1 MMLEIGY
8 RSGIGLVAASLVA
21 AFGGF
26 GGFGGTGV
34 AWGAPRTSRVT
45 YPKLVKFVRAPY
57 PAAARAAGRTGV
69 VLMHVQVSAQGKVT
83 SVKVVK
89 SAGVDFDRAAVWA
102 VKQFLYR
109 PATVGGKGVAVK
121 IQVSYPFR
129 LRERPSARVRPR
141 ARLRIRPR
149 IRPRIR
155 SRVRPRVRPRGR
167 PSAQLAGVVR
177 EKGTRNRVG
186 DAEVVVFRRGPKGRI
201 AARPVARA
209 HTDDQG
215 RFRLKLPVGRYR
227 VAVRVVGC
235 FVFRVTEKL
244 ALGTR
249 LSVEY
254 YVERLAYD
262 PYHTVVVAKVLR
274 KEINRYSVPVEVV
287 EKIPGTQGDA
297 LRAIQN
303 MPGVGRASFSLGFL
317 LVRGSDPR
325 DTRVLLEGH
334 VVPQLYHFMGLS
346 SVFNSDLIR
355 RLDFMPGNFSV
366 RYGRATGGIID
377 VFSRRPRTD
386 GWHGYLDADLWDV
399 GAMVEGPV
407 GKGSLALSLRRAHID
422 AIFALLPDIALTAA
436 YYDYQ
441 ALFDYP
447 VGGGR
452 LRIIAFGADDRL
464 KRRIEDTTRFETVHV
479 TLFAKT
485 LAVWRRRWGAH
496 ALRLSAAGGYTRTE
510 SGTGPDAVEDTG
522 RVSWRLH
529 YSHDVSRGLNLALG
543 TVGEVARAR
552 LSTGPSA
559 LSLDL
564 LDNQAATTEAI
575 EAIELWSTVVSQAV
589 YVEATW
595 KPTSRLTLIPGLRG
609 EYFRAGEVSRFVFD
623 PRVTA
628 RLALWPKKLDVTAAV
643 GLFHQEPQL
652 QRIHILTG
660 GNPTL
665 RHERAL
671 HAALGVSWRIRS
683 SMALDITGFYKRLWG
698 VISETDRLIFRQGE
712 VMPEQL
718 ANQGR
723 GRIYGGELLL
733 KKASDRDCPRW
744 LKAQKCFA
752 WLSYTLLRSER
763 QFAYDSPWELFEDDQ
778 THLLTFV
785 VSATWAGGWALGVRF
800 RLASGRPQDFYTAGF
815 YDADENTYLGASGS
829 IRTGRL
835 PLFHQLDIRGDK
847 RFVFKRWMLAIYLDI
862 QNVYSY
868 QASEFVQYNYNFT
881 KNGMLTGL
889 PIVPSLGIRGE
900 F

>member
-1 MMLEIGY
+1 M
-8 RSGIGLVAASLVA
+8 ASLLLVGA
-21 AFGGF
+21 
-26 GGFGGTGV
+26 GTGR
-34 AWGAPRTSRVT
+34 AAPRTVHVSH
-45 YPKLVKFVRAPY
+45 PKLVKFVRAPY
-57 PAAARAAGRTGV
+57 PAAARTAGRTGV
-69 VLMHVQVSAQGKVT
+69 VVMHVTVNAQGQVAG
-83 SVKVVK
+83 VKVVT
-89 SAGVDFDRAAVWA
+89 SAGADLDRAAVWA
-102 VKQFLYR
+102 VKQFVYR
-109 PATVGGKGVAVK
+109 PATVGGKRVAARIK
-121 IQVSYPFR
+121 VSYPFR
-129 LRERPSARVRPR
+129 LRARARVRTRPR
-141 ARLRIRPR
+141 ARARGRVRTRARLRARPR
-149 IRPRIR
+149 K
-155 SRVRPRVRPRGR
+155 VVTRG
-167 PSAQLAGVVR
+167 QLTGVVR
-177 EKGTRNRVG
+177 EKGTRNRLG
-186 DAEVVVFRRGPKGRI
+186 DAEIVVFRLGAKGG
-201 AARPVARA
+201 AGARVLARAVARA
-209 HTDDQG
+209 HADDQG
-215 RFRLKLPVGRYR
+215 RFRLNLPAGRYR

-235 FVFRVTEKL
+235 FAFRVIESL
-244 ALGTR
+244 APGTR

-254 YVERLAYD
+254 YVERLVYD
-262 PYHTVVVAKVLR
+262 PYQTVVVAKALR
-274 KEINRYSVPVEVV
+274 KEITRYSVPVEVV

-325 DTRVLLEGH
+325 NTRVLLEGH

-355 RLDFMPGNFSV
+355 RMDFMPGNFSV

-399 GAMVEGPV
+399 GALVEGPV

-422 AIFALLPDIALTAA
+422 AILALLPDIALTAA

-464 KRRIEDTTRFETVHV
+464 KRRIEDTTRFDTVHV

-485 LAVWRRRWGAH
+485 IAAWRRRWGSH
-496 ALRLSAAGGYTRTE
+496 RLRLSAAGGYTRTE
-510 SGTGPDAVEDTG
+510 SGAGPDAVEDTG
-522 RVSWRLH
+522 RMSWRLH
-529 YSHDVSRGLNLALG
+529 YSHDVGRGLNLALG

-564 LDNQAATTEAI
+564 LDNQATTTEAAP
-575 EAIELWSTVVSQAV
+575 AIEIWSTVVSQAV

-595 KPTSRLTLIPGLRG
+595 KPTPRLTLIPGLRG
-609 EYFRAGEVSRFVFD
+609 EYFRAAQVSRFVFD

-628 RLALWPKKLDVTAAV
+628 RLSILPKKLDVSAAV

-652 QRIHILTG
+652 ERIHSITG
-660 GNPTL
+660 GNPVL
-665 RHERAL
+665 RHERAM
-671 HAALGVSWRIRS
+671 HVALGVSWRIRR

-698 VISETDRLIFRQGE
+698 VIAETDAMVFREGE
-712 VMPEQL
+712 VVAEHL

-763 QFAYDSPWELFEDDQ
+763 QFDPGGPWELFEDDQ
-778 THLLTFV
+778 THLFTFV
-785 VSATWAGGWALGVRF
+785 VSAAWSGGWALGIRF

-815 YDADENTYLGASGS
+815 YDADENTYVGAPGS
-829 IRTGRL
+829 IRSGRM
-835 PLFHQLDIRGDK
+835 PLFHQLDIRVDK
-847 RFVFKRWMLAIYLDI
+847 RFVFKRWMLALYLDI

-868 QASEFVQYNYNFT
+868 QASEFVQYNYNYT
-881 KNGMLTGL
+881 RYGMLKGL
-889 PIVPSLGIRGE
+889 PIVPSFGIRGE

>member
-1 MMLEIGY
+1 M
-8 RSGIGLVAASLVA
+8 
-21 AFGGF
+21 
-26 GGFGGTGV
+26 
-34 AWGAPRTSRVT
+34 
-45 YPKLVKFVRAPY
+45 
-57 PAAARAAGRTGV
+57 
-69 VLMHVQVSAQGKVT
+69 
-83 SVKVVK
+83 
-89 SAGVDFDRAAVWA
+89 
-102 VKQFLYR
+102 
-109 PATVGGKGVAVK
+109 
-121 IQVSYPFR
+121 
-129 LRERPSARVRPR
+129 
-141 ARLRIRPR
+141 
-149 IRPRIR
+149 
-155 SRVRPRVRPRGR
+155 
-167 PSAQLAGVVR
+167 R
-177 EKGTRNRVG
+177 EKGTRNRLG
-186 DAEVVVFRRGPKGRI
+186 DAEIVVFRQGVKG
-201 AARPVARA
+201 ASVART

-215 RFRLKLPVGRYR
+215 RFRLSLAPGRYR
-227 VAVRVVGC
+227 VTVRVVGC
-235 FVFRVTEKL
+235 FAFGVMETL
-244 ALGTR
+244 APGTR
-249 LSVEY
+249 LSVAY
-254 YVERLAYD
+254 YVERLVYD
-262 PYHTVVVAKVLR
+262 PYHTVVVAKALR

-366 RYGRATGGIID
+366 QYGRATGGIID
-377 VFSRRPRTD
+377 VFSRRPRRD
-386 GWHGYLDADLWDV
+386 GWHGYLDADLWDI
-399 GAMVEGPV
+399 GALVEGPV
-407 GKGSLALSLRRAHID
+407 GKGSIALSLRRAHID

-441 ALFDYP
+441 AMFDYP

-485 LAVWRRRWGAH
+485 IAVWRRRWGAH
-496 ALRLSAAGGYTRTE
+496 AMRLSAAGGYTRTE
-510 SGTGPDAVEDTG
+510 SGPGPDAVEDTG
-522 RVSWRLH
+522 RMSWRLH
-529 YSHDVSRGLNLALG
+529 YGYDVSRRLNLAVG
-543 TVGEVARAR
+543 TVGEVARSR

-564 LDNQAATTEAI
+564 LDNEAAVEASIQAVEIWT
-575 EAIELWSTVVSQAV
+575 TVVSQAL
-589 YVEATW
+589 YLEATW
-595 KPTSRLTLIPGLRG
+595 TPTPRFTLIPGLRG
-609 EYFRAGEVSRFVFD
+609 EYFRAGQVSRFVFD

-628 RLALWPKKLDVTAAV
+628 KVTLVPKKLDLRAAV

-652 QRIHILTG
+652 ERIYSLTR
-660 GNPTL
+660 GNPSL

-671 HAALGVSWRIRS
+671 HAGLGVSWRILPS
-683 SMALDITGFYKRLWG
+683 LSLEVTGFYKRLWG
-698 VISETDRLIFRQGE
+698 VISETDSWVSRQGT
-712 VMPEQL
+712 VAPEHL

-733 KKASDRDCPRW
+733 KKAADRVCPKW

-763 QFAYDSPWELFEDDQ
+763 QFDVGGPWELFEDDQ

-785 VSATWAGGWALGVRF
+785 VSAAWPGGWALGLRF
-800 RLASGRPQDFYTAGF
+800 RLASGRPQNFFRAGM
-815 YDADENTYLGASGS
+815 YDADGNTYLGAPGS
-829 IRTGRL
+829 IRAGRM
-835 PLFHQLDIRGDK
+835 PLFHQLDIRVDK
-847 RFVFKRWMLAIYLDI
+847 RFVFKRWMLALYLDI

-881 KNGMLTGL
+881 QNGMLKGL